1 MYKYS
6 IPFELD
12 SPYSLAI
19 QQNLK
24 HRISHKEI
32 IKMDRPV
39 EKHDGLVFECITK
52 KYIIQEI
59 DLKQLEFITEG
70 TKEVDTINNITFETY
85 GKRKIKN
92 YIPTD
97 ESIDMISE
105 IIWELYFKEITDLY
119 SDFYPRVFIQFG
131 YAMMMEEAQKLIEDE
146 KYEPQKYMM
155 FFRSRYGVIQDT
167 IERNNEFD
175 KTKILHY
182 KNLKK
187 EGILWI

>member
-24 HRISHKEI
+24 HRISHKRI
-32 IKMDRPV
+32 VKMENPI
-39 EKHDGLVFECITK
+39 EEHDGVLLETLTL

-59 DLKQLEFITEG
+59 DLEQLKFITEG
-70 TKEVDTINNITFETY
+70 TKEVDTINNETFETY
-85 GKRKIKN
+85 GKRTIKN

-97 ESIDMISE
+97 ESIDMISD
-105 IIWELYFKEITDLY
+105 IIWELYFKDITELY
-119 SDFYPRVFIQFG
+119 SDFYSRIFIQFG
-131 YAMMMEEAQKLIEDE
+131 YAMMMEEAQKLVDDE
-146 KYEPQKYMM
+146 NYEPQNYMM
-155 FFRSRYGVIQDT
+155 FFRTRYGVIQDT
-167 IERNNEFD
+167 IEKNNEFD
-175 KTKILHY
+175 NTKVLHY

-187 EGILWI
+187 KGILWI